1 MVRISVCLYLIAF
14 VVPVFG
20 QLKTAPIQH
29 FENNPGEAIVGRSA
43 RTAAVNLPFFDDF
56 SLSKNGKVGADLWL
70 TSGGT
75 LVNNTLPLNHPTIN
89 VVTFDGLNGSGVPYS
104 FTNENSEGPGDTLTS
119 QPINLAGFAPKD
131 SLYLSFYWQAR
142 GLGELPDTNDS
153 LQLQFKNKR
162 NVWRTVWVRKG
173 GLVDNNFKQDLIALR
188 DTALFGG
195 NFQFRFQ
202 QFGRESGFFD
212 VWHIDYVYL
221 NANRNARDRPTKDL
235 AVRQPVSSFLKRY
248 SAMPLAQYLANPR
261 AETSDTLTTE
271 LNSLFNQT
279 RRPTF
284 FFTAKD
290 ERTNQIFQASL
301 ESGFIQVFSFSSFL
315 TKIKVQPL
323 PDEIKSLK
331 KLTLVSTFAFNTTD
345 EQDPPI
351 RGIDLTRNDTIS
363 GRTVFDDYF
372 AYDDGSAELAAFN
385 VKPLSRTA
393 VQFILNKP
401 DSLAGMR
408 LNIVPIRKNLINQ
421 PMTLQVWNNE
431 RGKPKNLL
439 YQKSYRVSYPAD
451 PRSGFVDFK
460 FDFGV
465 AVKDTFYVGWL
476 QIGNDPLP
484 VGLDKNTRSE
494 DKIFTNE
501 GQEWISQAARR
512 NDPNYLSVSGS
523 LLIRPVLGSAPKPP
537 VLANSPEILP
547 QLLVFPNPTTGV
559 VRWQNESIQQIEL
572 LNLGGQILQHHL
584 VNALQN
590 ELNLGQ
596 LPTGLYLLRLSDGK
610 RSQVQKLLIQ
620 H

>member
-20 QLKTAPIQH
+20 QLKTAPIHH
-29 FENNPGEAIVGRSA
+29 FENNPGAAIIGRSA

-75 LVNNTLPLNHPTIN
+75 LVNNTLPLNHPTVN
-89 VVTFDGLNGSGVPYS
+89 VVTFDGLNRSGVPYS

-212 VWHIDYVYL
+212 VWHVDYVYL
-221 NANRNARDRPTKDL
+221 NANRTFRDRPTKDL

-323 PDEIKSLK
+323 PDEVKSLK

-523 LLIRPVLGSAPKPP
+523 LLIRPVLGSAPRPP
-537 VLANSPEILP
+537 VLANSPEILS

-596 LPTGLYLLRLSDGK
+596 LPIGLYLLRLSDGK

>member
-29 FENNPGEAIVGRSA
+29 FENNPGAAIVGRSA

-75 LVNNTLPLNHPTIN
+75 LVNNTLPLNHPTVN

-235 AVRQPVSSFLKRY
+235 AVRQPISSFLKRY

>member
-29 FENNPGEAIVGRSA
+29 FENNPGAAIVGRSA

-75 LVNNTLPLNHPTIN
+75 LVNNTLPLNHPTVN

-323 PDEIKSLK
+323 PDEVKSLK

>member
-20 QLKTAPIQH
+20 QLKTAPIHH
-29 FENNPGEAIVGRSA
+29 FENNPGAAIIGRSA

-75 LVNNTLPLNHPTIN
+75 LVNNTLPLNHPTVN
-89 VVTFDGLNGSGVPYS
+89 VVTFDGLNRSGVPYS

-212 VWHIDYVYL
+212 VWHVDYVYL
-221 NANRNARDRPTKDL
+221 NANRTFRDRPTKDL

-323 PDEIKSLK
+323 PDEVKSLK

-523 LLIRPVLGSAPKPP
+523 LLIRPVLGSAPRPP
-537 VLANSPEILP
+537 VLANSPEILS

>member
-29 FENNPGEAIVGRSA
+29 FENNPGAAIIGRSA

-75 LVNNTLPLNHPTIN
+75 LVNNTLLLNHPTVN

-235 AVRQPVSSFLKRY
+235 AVRQPISSFLKRY

-523 LLIRPVLGSAPKPP
+523 LLIRPVLGSAPRPP